1 MLPLSEIQSVL
12 YSTLTPALA
21 PVPVVDHAGPDQEYP
36 YATIGEFTVEPLDT
50 LRDAG
55 SGVEVMLH
63 LWSRQ
68 RGMLELETMMNA
80 AGAALHRQYFSLP
93 GDLQWVSTVQ
103 EYASTL
109 RDADGMTRHGV
120 MRFRVMIFQPAAS
133 AAQ

>member
-1 MLPLSEIQSVL
+1 ML
-12 YSTLTPALA
+12 YGTLTAALA
-21 PVPVVDHAGPDQEYP
+21 PVPVLDHAGPDQEFP
-36 YATIGEFTVEPLDT
+36 FVTIGEFTAEPDDT

-68 RGMLELETMMNA
+68 AGMLELQTMMNA
-80 AGAALHRQYFSLP
+80 AGAALHRKSFTLP
-93 GDLQWVSTVQ
+93 GDLQWVSTIQ
-103 EYASTL
+103 EYAATL

-120 MRFRVMIFQPAAS
+120 MRFRVSVFQQAAF